1 MIVLL
6 WFLLILVLIGI
17 TAFMIAIAEEKIVV
31 HNISNAL
38 KSDLKELDEIEQLES
53 EAEYVKRAREHFD
66 NPENLRE
73 CQ

>member
-17 TAFMIAIAEEKIVV
+17 TAFMIAMAEEKIVV
-31 HNISNAL
+31 HNIANAL

-66 NPENLRE
+66 NPENLRK

>member
-1 MIVLL
+1 MMALL
-6 WFLLILVLIGI
+6 WFLLILVLLGI
-17 TAFMIAIAEEKIVV
+17 TAFMIAMAEEKIVV
-31 HNISNAL
+31 HNISNTL
-38 KSDLKELDEIEQLES
+38 KSDLKKIIEIEQLES